1 LKDTFFSIFAASFYI
16 LRGVYY
22 PVFVCFAV
30 LIEHPT
36 NLPEHWWF
44 CCLLWGLY
52 LLYIF
57 WMYLIGQMAV
67 RLLVQKDLGGDVR

>member
-1 LKDTFFSIFAASFYI
+1 M
-16 LRGVYY
+16 
-22 PVFVCFAV
+22 
-30 LIEHPT
+30 
-36 NLPEHWWF
+36 
-44 CCLLWGLY
+44 WGLY